1 MRLFALLVACAP
13 AYLPTSGGPCIE
25 HVRWGKSTHYFHEGE
40 ELSASRLE
48 KFLERA
54 PDERYAVS
62 EMRNL
67 RRAGWSLVA
76 LGYLMLPV
84 SIGVL
89 IGASDDKGG
98 LPTWAEATGGTLL
111 AAWAPTVVTGV
122 VLASVA
128 RNDLSDA
135 VRRRNARGP
144 CPDF

>member
-1 MRLFALLVACAP
+1 MRLLVLLVACAP

-25 HVRWGKSTHYFHEGE
+25 SVRWGKSTHYFHDGE

-48 KFLERA
+48 KFLARD
-54 PDERYAVS
+54 PNERYAVS
-62 EMRNL
+62 EMGNL

-89 IGASDDKGG
+89 IGAADNKGG
-98 LPTWAEATGGTLL
+98 LPTWAEATGGTLV
-111 AAWAPTVVTGV
+111 AAWAPTVVSGV
-122 VLASVA
+122 VLASTA
-128 RNDLSDA
+128 RSEMSDA